1 MEGLSAME
9 QFADGRAGPPR
20 VLLVEDD
27 PSYRR
32 ALHQVLVDEGIEVLG
47 EAGDGL
53 TGVQLA
59 AELDP
64 DVVLMDL
71 RMPGMGG
78 LEATRAIHQSAPT
91 AQVIILTSYEGPLPS
106 RSAEQAGA
114 YAYLV
119 KGCSASLIREVVGQA
134 ARYREELDLIARTEP
149 ASGDAAI
156 DLFWERETKGRGA
169 SMVWGAETEAAG
181 RETGGS
187 DALAMPAE
195 PLPDSVPDDF
205 VEKYGR
211 EARQAVR
218 YRASRRYR
226 IAREAREQARI
237 LRDRDVWTTAVVVFG
252 FSLFALA
259 FIAALVYMV
268 ALWPWTG
275 LFIVAPVMVLM
286 PFSLWLATRI
296 VRREREELAS
306 NARKYGF

>member
-1 MEGLSAME
+1 
-9 QFADGRAGPPR
+9 
-20 VLLVEDD
+20 
-27 PSYRR
+27 
-32 ALHQVLVDEGIEVLG
+32 
-47 EAGDGL
+47 
-53 TGVQLA
+53 VQLA

-78 LEATRAIHQSAPT
+78 LEATRAIHQRAPT

-156 DLFWERETKGRGA
+156 DLFWEREIRGRGA
-169 SMVWGAETEAAG
+169 STVWGAETEARGSDSA
-181 RETGGS
+181 S

-226 IAREAREQARI
+226 IAREAREQARV

-252 FSLFALA
+252 FSLFAMA
-259 FIAALVYMV
+259 FVAALVYMV
-268 ALWPWTG
+268 VLWPWTG

-296 VRREREELAS
+296 VRRERAELAR
-306 NARKYGF
+306 NARTYGF